1 MNHLSQIISRRSRA
15 VLALSALLGGLALG
29 ACTTPPPPKP
39 AMVPLGQTGDFGYS
53 ANDLDPNRIEVTYT
67 GAAVRVPT
75 DASRNDPGVRAELAK
90 TRDLALWRAAQ
101 IADER
106 GMAAMKIEKENTDT
120 DLQVTR
126 QYVARPYPF
135 AYGGYCCGYGHHRYG
150 YYGGGPWWFNDYPYY
165 YQPVRRAAGR
175 VTTTLTVQL
184 FKVRNLDDSTQLSVA
199 DTLKSLTT
207 QRTGAVY

>member
-1 MNHLSQIISRRSRA
+1 MNQLNQIISRRSKGL
-15 VLALSALLGGLALG
+15 LALSMLLGALALG
-29 ACTTPPPPKP
+29 ACTTPAPPKP
-39 AMVPLGQTGDFGYS
+39 AMVPLGQTGDFGYR
-53 ANDLDPNRIEVTYT
+53 ANDLDPSRIEVTYI
-67 GAAVRVPT
+67 GAAVKVPT
-75 DASRNDPGVRAELAK
+75 DASRNDPRVRAELAK

-106 GMAAMKIEKENTDT
+106 GMAAMKIEKENSDT

-135 AYGGYCCGYGHHRYG
+135 AYGGYWRGYGHRHYG

-199 DTLKSLTT
+199 DTLKTMQQ

>member
-1 MNHLSQIISRRSRA
+1 M
-15 VLALSALLGGLALG
+15 ALGVLLGALALG
-29 ACTTPPPPKP
+29 GCVTPPPPKP

-53 ANDLDPNRIEVTYT
+53 AQDLDTNRIEVTYT
-67 GAAVRVPT
+67 GASIKVPT
-75 DASRNDPGVRAELAK
+75 DASRSDPRVKAELAK

-106 GMAAMKIEKENTDT
+106 GMAAMKIEKEDSDT

-135 AYGGYCCGYGHHRYG
+135 AYGGYCCGYYGHHHYG

-165 YQPVRRAAGR
+165 YQPVRRATGR

-184 FKVRNLDDSTQLSVA
+184 FKIRNLDDSTQLSVPE
-199 DTLKSLTT
+199 TLNALKA